1 MATDTNIKNALTFP
15 ERSDN
20 LIYSQGKTIDAAAFQ
35 RLLDYLKGNY
45 DYPDGGDW
53 PVGRPDAN
61 DAAAWLWHWASTT
74 IKQSEKAAAELAAV
88 VEPAEF
94 GT

>member
-20 LIYSQGKTIDAAAFQ
+20 LIYSQGKTI
-35 RLLDYLKGNY
+35 
-45 DYPDGGDW
+45 
-53 PVGRPDAN
+53 